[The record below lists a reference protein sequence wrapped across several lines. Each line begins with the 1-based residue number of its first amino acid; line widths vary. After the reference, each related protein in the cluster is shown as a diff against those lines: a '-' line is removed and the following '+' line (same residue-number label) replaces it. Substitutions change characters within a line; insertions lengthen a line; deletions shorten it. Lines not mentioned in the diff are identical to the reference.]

1 MCSIGVMNT
10 DLFQPLEELRVQ
22 VHADRKINPI
32 PPIAVLESA
41 QELLEMIDWLGSE
54 ALEDKRVTEEL
65 IYSDPAINKRPPI
78 REKLALRMGSR
89 TLSYINHIYLLNGIL
104 KKGLERTV
112 ELLKEHGLDEHIDK
126 ANLESELERIKQVFE
141 PIETFRHKV
150 AAHTSYSYP
159 KKDDGLLQLNSLL
172 NLTPRPGSEVL
183 GGKSFMGGHN
193 GDIPLVTILTYEAD
207 TESYFG
213 EWVELYTKV
222 LTPLQKKFTGAKGH
236 INLDN

>member
-1 MCSIGVMNT
+1 MNAVKPIMVAKIT
-10 DLFQPLEELRVQ
+10 HPYNPNLISSQPGPNTSEWFLLFFTG
-22 VHADRKINPI
+22 H
-32 PPIAVLESA
+32 
-41 QELLEMIDWLGSE
+41 
-54 ALEDKRVTEEL
+54 
-65 IYSDPAINKRPPI
+65 
-78 REKLALRMGSR
+78 
-89 TLSYINHIYLLNGIL
+89 L
-104 KKGLERTV
+104 KKIKTDMKVLVIGANGQIGTHLV